1 MAFRIMDPR
10 FGTLLG
16 MNKILIALA
25 ATVAVLGVSCE
36 ESSGS
41 DNPGSTSSF
50 GSPDHKFGPLM
61 RGETKAQVRAR
72 FRDPD
77 QVTQDAE
84 HGESWVYVF
93 GKDRFLRNKPFV
105 SEQLIRVRVLR
116 INFDREGRVID
127 WKAALVTTAAL

>member
-1 MAFRIMDPR
+1 
-10 FGTLLG
+10 

-25 ATVAVLGVSCE
+25 AVVVLGMSGE
-36 ESSGS
+36 QSSGS
-41 DNPGSTSSF
+41 DNPDSTSGYGSF
-50 GSPDHKFGPLM
+50 ANKSVPLM
-61 RGETKAQVRAR
+61 RGETKAQVRAK

-77 QVTQDAE
+77 QVTHDAE

-93 GKDRFLRNKPFV
+93 GKDRFLGNKPFV

-116 INFDREGRVID
+116 INFDREGRVTD

>member
-1 MAFRIMDPR
+1 
-10 FGTLLG
+10 

-25 ATVAVLGVSCE
+25 AGVVVLGVSGE
-36 ESSGS
+36 QSSGS
-41 DNPGSTSSF
+41 DNPDSTSGYGSF
-50 GSPDHKFGPLM
+50 GNKSKPLM
-61 RGETKAQVRAR
+61 RGETKVQVRAR

-77 QVTQDAE
+77 QVTHDAE

-93 GKDRFLRNKPFV
+93 GKDRLLGNKPFV

-116 INFDREGRVID
+116 VNFDREGRVTD

>member
-1 MAFRIMDPR
+1 
-10 FGTLLG
+10 

-25 ATVAVLGVSCE
+25 AGVVVLGVSGE
-36 ESSGS
+36 QSSGS
-41 DNPGSTSSF
+41 DNPDSTSGYGSF
-50 GSPDHKFGPLM
+50 GNKSKPLM
-61 RGETKAQVRAR
+61 RGETKVQVRAR

-77 QVTQDAE
+77 QVTHDAE

-93 GKDRFLRNKPFV
+93 GKDRLLGNKPFV

-116 INFDREGRVID
+116 INFDREGRVTD

>member
-1 MAFRIMDPR
+1 
-10 FGTLLG
+10 

-25 ATVAVLGVSCE
+25 AGVVVLGVSYAQ
-36 ESSGS
+36 SSGS
-41 DNPGSTSSF
+41 DNPDSTSGYGSF
-50 GSPDHKFGPLM
+50 ANKSVPLM

-77 QVTQDAE
+77 QVTHDAE

-93 GKDRFLRNKPFV
+93 GKDRFLGNKPFA

-116 INFDREGRVID
+116 INFDREGRVTD
-127 WKAALVTTAAL
+127 WKGALVTTAAL